1 MLKGRVSYRIPEAWV
16 EFEAIAFPFPGSIGL
31 SVMVSA
37 PAVTNPD
44 DASLQLDVE
53 IAGEFSRERALSE
66 ANAVAT
72 AVADRLA
79 YQWGRYLPTPTLTD
93 IAFDEGGVQSLGSS
107 LGMFCRAAAVNAL
120 GSECVGNLRIEL
132 ARSDFPGE
140 PHLATF
146 RAALGCSDPIGR
158 FLCLYGI
165 LMTIAGDDQRAIDTI
180 IERHEPGQIRT
191 PRPDKPNVQETS
203 YTRLRNEVAHRM
215 KSRTIGEIRAEMEQR
230 CPNLIGIVRSAI
242 A

>member
-1 MLKGRVSYRIPEAWV
+1 MLKGRVSYRIAEAGV
-16 EFEAIAFPFPGSIGL
+16 EFKAIAFPFPGSIDI
-31 SVMVSA
+31 SVTVSA
-37 PAVTNPD
+37 PAVSNPD
-44 DASLQLDVE
+44 DASLQLDVG

-66 ANAVAT
+66 ANAVVT

-79 YQWGRYLPTPTLTD
+79 YQWGRYLPTPTLTNM
-93 IAFDEGGVQSLGSS
+93 AFDEGGVQSLGSS
-107 LGMFCRAAAVNAL
+107 LSLFCRAVTVNVL
-120 GSECVGNLRIEL
+120 GTESVGKLRAEL

-140 PHLATF
+140 PYLATF
-146 RAALGCSDPIGR
+146 RAALGCSDPIGQ

-165 LMTIAGDDQRAIDTI
+165 LMTIACDDQRVIDTI
-180 IERHEPGQIRT
+180 IERYEPGQIRT

-215 KSRTIGEIRAEMEQR
+215 KTRSISEIRAEMEQR
-230 CPNLIGIVRSAI
+230 CPNLIAIVRSAI